1 MLKRPLNSRFSQ
13 AVLDGRKFTTIRP
26 KPWPVGSPI
35 MLYNWSGAAY
45 RSKQAD
51 VAPVIVSGFWPIT
64 IAQTDEGEMRYA
76 YGMENEKPL
85 WETEGFESRDDMD
98 EWFSAV
104 VRPGQSV
111 TRWLM
116 RFSLA
121 NTYSGTDVP

>member
-1 MLKRPLNSRFSQ
+1 MLKRPLNPRFTP
-13 AVLDGRKFTTIRP
+13 AVLDGRKFTTIRQN
-26 KPWPVGSPI
+26 PWPVGSPI
-35 MLYNWSGAAY
+35 MLYNWIGAAY

-51 VAPVIVSGFWPIT
+51 VAPIIVKGFCPIT
-64 IAQTDEGEMRYA
+64 IAQTENGEMRYA

-85 WETEGFESRDDMD
+85 WETEGFESREDMD
-98 EWFSAV
+98 EWFRAL

-121 NTYSGTDVP
+121 NT

>member
-1 MLKRPLNSRFSQ
+1 
-13 AVLDGRKFTTIRP
+13 
-26 KPWPVGSPI
+26 

-51 VAPVIVSGFWPIT
+51 VAPVIVKGFWPIT
-64 IAQTDEGEMRYA
+64 IAQTEDGEMRYA

-85 WETEGFESRDDMD
+85 WETEGFESREAMD
-98 EWFSAV
+98 EWFRAV

-121 NTYSGTDVP
+121 NSN

>member
-1 MLKRPLNSRFSQ
+1 MLKRPLNSRFTP
-13 AVLDGRKFTTIRP
+13 AVLDGRKFTTIRQ
-26 KPWPVGSPI
+26 KPWPVGDPI

-51 VAPVIVSGFWPIT
+51 VAPVIVKGFWPIT
-64 IAQTDEGEMRYA
+64 IAQTEDGEMRYA

-85 WETEGFESRDDMD
+85 WETEGFESREAMD
-98 EWFSAV
+98 EWFRAV

-121 NTYSGTDVP
+121 NSN